1 MEREDRTIREDSLEG
16 GTELVDVFRILS
28 DLPKERLHSLTLKL
42 GSSPA
47 EKLTHAMSLI
57 SLRRGTEALDKLQT
71 LEGNGIAK
79 YLSERVN
86 ICGVTLNNFRV
97 DRTAMAED
105 NLIYLA
111 RIFKLLA
118 EERLCETFLRDCAY
132 KRALKACRHTE
143 GTYKEGQ
150 KYTHLDQL
158 KKEAKKVCG
167 PRIEDVIQDTF
178 SFKNLPSG
186 EYCSSLHESN
196 TALKT
201 QTSGNHPL
209 SNQSLPSSLQTYI
222 SQGLPTHLE
231 ISVSE
236 DKIFSKLPPN
246 QMESPA
252 AHFDNT
258 EKDVLQYY
266 SKSQMT
272 NGPPPINR
280 VNTSISPHIP
290 SSSAQN
296 CSPSMKTETNPNT
309 FPKCKTNV
317 EEEESVFYS
326 FVILHA
332 EEDIDLAERMKEKL
346 EALNIALGA
355 TFSHDFAIPGRST
368 LTCIEEAIDN
378 SAFTLLLLTS
388 NFNTRLLEIETNSA
402 LMNSINNRHKY
413 NTVIPLHP
421 KENCMLK
428 ERMPKLLQI
437 LVPLKENE
445 MFEKKAK
452 KAINPAKIED
462 QRQVWRKEQRVKEQ
476 MRRKERAREDIKLQ
490 MDLICESK
498 EADKIQQEWKPNLP
512 LGELNIQHP
521 LTSPRPNIHIEN
533 ASYIIIGNDSKMT
546 VGLDRNSFGDND

>member
-1 MEREDRTIREDSLEG
+1 MKMEREDRTIREDSIEG

-28 DLPKERLHSLTLKL
+28 DLPKERLQSLTLKM
-42 GSSPA
+42 GNSPA

-57 SLRRGTEALDKLQT
+57 SLSRGTEALDKLQT

-79 YLSERVN
+79 YLFERVN

-105 NLIYLA
+105 NLIDLA

-143 GTYKEGQ
+143 GTCKEGQ

-158 KKEAKKVCG
+158 KKEAKKVRG
-167 PRIEDVIQDTF
+167 PWIEDVIQDTF
-178 SFKNLPSG
+178 SFKNLPSR
-186 EYCSSLHESN
+186 EYCSPLNESN
-196 TALKT
+196 TA
-201 QTSGNHPL
+201 L

-246 QMESPA
+246 QVESPA
-252 AHFDNT
+252 ARCFDYT
-258 EKDVLQYY
+258 EKDALQYY
-266 SKSQMT
+266 SKSQVT
-272 NGPPPINR
+272 NGPPPVNK

-296 CSPSMKTETNPNT
+296 CFPSIKTETNPNT
-309 FPKCKTNV
+309 FPKCKINV

-332 EEDIDLAERMKEKL
+332 EEDIDLAERLKEKL
-346 EALNIALGA
+346 ESLNIGLGA
-355 TFSHDFAIPGRST
+355 TFSQDFAIPGRST

-378 SAFTLLLLTS
+378 SAFTLLLLSS

-421 KENCMLK
+421 KENCMVK

-462 QRQVWRKEQRVKEQ
+462 QRQVWREEQRVKEQ
-476 MRRKERAREDIKLQ
+476 MRRKERTREDIKLQ
-490 MDLICESK
+490 MDLIRESK
-498 EADKIQQEWKPNLP
+498 EADKLQQEWKLNLP
-512 LGELNIQHP
+512 LGELNIQHS